1 MMGKLDELIK
11 QEEEEE
17 ENKKM
22 NSLEK
27 EKPKDVV
34 LNFEPSKS
42 SEIIDHTCN
51 YCYKHGAK

>member
-11 QEEEEE
+11 QEEE

-27 EKPKDVV
+27 EKPKDVL